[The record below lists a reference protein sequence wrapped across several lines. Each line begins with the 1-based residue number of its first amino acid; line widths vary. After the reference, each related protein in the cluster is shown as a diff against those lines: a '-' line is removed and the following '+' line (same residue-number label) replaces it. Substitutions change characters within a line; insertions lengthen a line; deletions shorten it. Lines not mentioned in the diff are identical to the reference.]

1 MIDSTAQSKPHRAND
16 GPVRYTVRTF
26 SPLFSAADRMSM
38 PADPPRPA
46 IALPPRGAALLLA
59 VGPAIVWCAEYI
71 GSGEVILAT
80 RTGAVLGSGVLWAV
94 VIGVFLKYLIGLAGG
109 WYTVATG
116 ESMIDL
122 FGRLPGPKNAF
133 VWVVFFVQLVASI
146 FAIGSIASSAGVFI
160 AELTPIPAYLAGWM
174 VTLFAV
180 TIAWIGEFR
189 MMKFVMAA
197 LISLTLVGV
206 VVIAVQVMPP
216 LGELLAGLVPKVPAV
231 PDWAVAQKANP
242 NGWSEVLP
250 LLGWG
255 AGGFASQVWYTYWVM
270 GAGYGAAAGNR
281 QGKPADEAL
290 LKTLNSEDAQRIVG
304 WRRLVTFDATSAM
317 VVGIAVTSG
326 FLLAGAGVLGANEVA
341 PEGTKVAFT
350 LASLFGSQWG
360 STGAT
365 LFLVGGAAAL
375 VSTQLAQVA
384 GWPYLLDDCVR
395 LCLPKTVAAWSPI
408 SRRRAWLVFY
418 LLASMTVVY
427 TLGFNPVALVQF
439 AAILEGLVLT
449 PLQAL
454 AMIVGLY
461 WILPKLYQ
469 PEVGAQLRPGPFIGL
484 GLVVCFLFFT
494 AAVVM
499 SLVIAMK

>member
-1 MIDSTAQSKPHRAND
+1 
-16 GPVRYTVRTF
+16 
-26 SPLFSAADRMSM
+26 M
-38 PADPPRPA
+38 PADQPRPL
-46 IALPPRGAALLLA
+46 IAAPPRGAIFLLTI
-59 VGPAIVWCAEYI
+59 GPAIVWCAEYI

-80 RTGAVLGSGVLWAV
+80 RTGAVLGSGVLWAIV
-94 VIGVFLKYLIGLAGG
+94 AGVFLKYLIGLAGG

-133 VWVVFFVQLVASI
+133 VWVVLFVQLVASI

-180 TIAWIGEFR
+180 VIAWIGEFR
-189 MMKFVMAA
+189 MMKYVMAA

-206 VVIAVQVMPP
+206 AVIAVQVMPP
-216 LGELLAGLVPKVPAV
+216 LAELLAGLVPKVPPV
-231 PDWAVAQKANP
+231 PDWAVAQNINP

-281 QGKPADEAL
+281 QGRPADEAML
-290 LKTLNSEDAQRIVG
+290 MSLTDEDAKRLVG
-304 WRRLVTFDATSAM
+304 WRRMVTFDATSAM
-317 VVGIAVTSG
+317 IVGICVTCG
-326 FLLAGAGVLGANEVA
+326 FLLAGAGVLGANEMA
-341 PEGTKVAFT
+341 PNGPDVAFT

-395 LCLPKTVAAWSPI
+395 LCLPKVVAPWAAI
-408 SRRRAWLVFY
+408 ARRRAWLVFY
-418 LLASMTVVY
+418 LIGSMTIVY
-427 TLGFNPVALVQF
+427 KFGDKPVTLVQF
-439 AAILEGLVLT
+439 AATIDGLLLT

-454 AMIVGLY
+454 ALIVGLY
-461 WILPKLYQ
+461 WILPRLYR
-469 PEVGAQLRPGPFIGL
+469 PEVGTQLRPGPFIGI

-494 AAVVM
+494 AAAAMSVV
-499 SLVIAMK
+499 LGMK

>member
-1 MIDSTAQSKPHRAND
+1 
-16 GPVRYTVRTF
+16 
-26 SPLFSAADRMSM
+26 M
-38 PADPPRPA
+38 PSETPNLT
-46 IALPPRGAALLLA
+46 IAVPPRGAALLLA

-71 GSGEVILAT
+71 GSGEVIIAT
-80 RTGAVLGSGVLWAV
+80 RTGAILGSGVLWAV
-94 VIGVFLKYLIGLAGG
+94 VAGVFLKYLIGLAGG

-133 VWVVFFVQLVASI
+133 VWVVLFVQLVASI
-146 FAIGSIASSAGVFI
+146 FAIGSIAASAGVFI
-160 AELTPIPAYLAGWM
+160 AELTPIPAYVAGWG
-174 VTLFAV
+174 VTLLAV
-180 TIAWIGEFR
+180 VIAWIGEFR
-189 MMKFVMAA
+189 VMKLVMAA
-197 LISLTLVGV
+197 LISLTLIGV
-206 VVIAVQVMPP
+206 AVITVQVMPP
-216 LGELLAGLVPKVPAV
+216 LAELLAGLVPKVPPVA
-231 PDWAVAQKANP
+231 DWAISKGINP

-281 QGKPADEAL
+281 QGRPADEAL
-290 LKTLNSEDAQRIVG
+290 LKSLTDEDAQRLVG

-317 VVGIAVTSG
+317 LVGICVTSG
-326 FLLAGAGVLGANEVA
+326 FLLAGAGVLGANEQA
-341 PEGTKVAFT
+341 PKGTEVAFT

-395 LCLPKTVAAWSPI
+395 LCLPKVVAPWAPI
-408 SRRRAWLVFY
+408 TRRRAWLVFY
-418 LLASMTVVY
+418 LIASMTVVY
-427 TLGFNPVALVQF
+427 TLGYNPIALVQF
-439 AAILEGLVLT
+439 AATLEGLVLT
-449 PLQAL
+449 PLQAI

-461 WILPKLYQ
+461 WIMPRLYR
-469 PEVGAQLRPGPFIGL
+469 PEVGAQLRPGPFIGV

-494 AAVVM
+494 VAVAM
-499 SLVIAMK
+499 SLVLAMK